1 MRVQRSLVLITLLL
15 LLLVSL
21 LPFDC
26 LKRPSTELSVH
37 VGHCLGVPA
46 IESILLLSSSF
57 CVYIQCS
64 GSQTGLACNGAD
76 VQGNMSVWRPG
87 NPLC

>member
-26 LKRPSTELSVH
+26 LKRASTELSVH

-46 IESILLLSSSF
+46 IESILLLRIMGLP
-57 CVYIQCS
+57 VS
-64 GSQTGLACNGAD
+64 GLLKSK
-76 VQGNMSVWRPG
+76 VQ
-87 NPLC
+87 